1 MPTTDLAVANFH
13 DRDKR
18 VVDDFTGMEHPA
30 LHVFPNHDVAL
41 GNDVFGEV
49 VVARQRFDA
58 DLEASNNVGS
68 AHSTHRIHT
77 HIGVVA
83 IVGEEGGHGFPVPL
97 EMGVPVILNHL
108 FIAGFGAVHDLSF
121 ITACAAAYDTD
132 DDGAMHE
139 IEISTDTIRLGQFLK
154 LSNLVDSGSDAKFL
168 LAEGE
173 VMVNDEVEIRRG
185 RQLRA
190 GDVVEYDGIAVRVV
204 AAD

>member
-1 MPTTDLAVANFH
+1 MPAADLAVAHFH
-13 DRDKR
+13 HGHERMI
-18 VVDDFTGMEHPA
+18 DDLAGMEHPA
-30 LHVFPNHDVAL
+30 LHVFPNHHVAL
-41 GNDVFGEV
+41 GDDVFGEV
-49 VVARQRFDA
+49 VVPLQRFDA
-58 DLEASNNVGS
+58 DLEATNDVGATNGS
-68 AHSTHRIHT
+68 HWVHAD
-77 HIGVVA
+77 IGVVA
-83 IVGEEGGHGFPVPL
+83 VVSEEGGHCVPVPL
-97 EMGVPVILNHL
+97 EMGVPVVLDNL

-121 ITACAAAYDTD
+121 ITVCAAAYDTD

-190 GDVVEYDGIAVRVV
+190 GDIVEYDGIAVRVV
-204 AAD
+204 AEG